1 MEKICNDKQILNPIT
16 NRCVNKNGIIGK
28 KLLIDNEKIHLFWE
42 NNSCYIDSILI
53 ALFHNKNIDILN
65 YPLIIY
71 KNDKLNLLTKKINN
85 ELINLFEIIYKRKK
99 HNTCSILRKT
109 INNFYNKLIKFNPNK
124 QIIDKNE
131 NWTNSQLDIFDF
143 LNLFQNIYNIP
154 DDLKFK
160 EGNNINYSNFI
171 FNIPTDLIINKKK
184 LYINKIL
191 PSFNIKNNKK
201 IFKTTLLKSDKLFLN
216 IYRNIETFKLD
227 TKIIPAKILK
237 LPDNSFNL
245 YLTSIIIHY
254 GNHHS
259 GHYICLYKSN
269 NKWFE
274 YNDLNNSPIYI
285 GNLNK
290 IIQNNNYI
298 SNIVGLLY
306 IK

>member
-71 KNDKLNLLTKKINN
+71 KNYKLNLLTKKINN

>member
-28 KLLIDNEKIHLFWE
+28 KILIDNEKIHLFWE

-53 ALFHNKNIDILN
+53 ALFHNKNIDILK

-99 HNTCSILRKT
+99 HNTCSILRNT
-109 INNFYNKLIKFNPNK
+109 INNFYNKLIKFNPDK
-124 QIIDKNE
+124 QIINKNE

-160 EGNNINYSNFI
+160 EGNNTNYSNFI

-184 LYINKIL
+184 IYINKIL

-216 IYRNIETFKLD
+216 IYRNMETFKLD
-227 TKIIPAKILK
+227 TKIIPSNIIK
-237 LPDNSFNL
+237 LPENSFNL

-274 YNDLNNSPIYI
+274 YNDLNKSPIYI